1 MNGQYLPETLY
12 FAKAE
17 HGMEFLSTYHKVNKE
32 ELADFLEEALAD
44 TYTNLTRITE
54 REYQEATS

>member
-17 HGMEFLSTYHKVNKE
+17 RGMEFLSTYHKVNKE
-32 ELADFLEEALAD
+32 ELSAFLLDSFQDDETLVS
-44 TYTNLTRITE
+44 RITE
-54 REYQEATS
+54 KEYQEATS